1 MVLPEESVPAG
12 GSQSAEQPKIIRLL
26 EGTFSRA
33 KQVEAKMFAWP
44 CVRMGFVYSA
54 KSADEHQLL
63 YWWTRLLQGL
73 VRARALRIYFEYAK
87 EPCLARRSDVGLL
100 DDKTFAGPC
109 ARRGFVY

>member
-1 MVLPEESVPAG
+1 MGLDMKSDRIV
-12 GSQSAEQPKIIRLL
+12 
-26 EGTFSRA
+26 
-33 KQVEAKMFAWP
+33 AWP